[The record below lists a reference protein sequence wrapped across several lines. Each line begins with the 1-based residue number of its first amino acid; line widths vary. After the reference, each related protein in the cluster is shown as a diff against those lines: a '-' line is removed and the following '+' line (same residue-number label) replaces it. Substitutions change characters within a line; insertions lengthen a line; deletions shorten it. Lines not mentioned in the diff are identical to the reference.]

1 MDYEMPVMNGLK
13 AAKILTKKMKEGS
26 LKRVPIV
33 ALTAYEDEK

>member
-13 AAKILTKKMKEGS
+13 ATEILTKKMKEGHF
-26 LKRVPIV
+26 KHVPIV